1 MNNRRSTYS
10 TRPTHAARAAH
21 AKGDKMFRSY
31 DTSAIQPKKSKGP
44 VVFGVILALVV
55 VGALAFGASKLLG
68 GFFGGDKSDL
78 LPADQSAVV
87 VVAEGSGASSIA
99 STLKDVKLLSDTK
112 EFIKRVSAL
121 NADTSLKP
129 GTYTIQGGT
138 SIDEI
143 IKKLQAGP
151 GLVGTPL
158 TISEGLTI
166 AQAAERVDAATK
178 GRVSADAFKDAC
190 ANASVYVAEFPFL
203 ESAGEKSLEGF
214 LFPKTYYLQD
224 TDTAETIVKAM
235 LNQFKTETATLDFSY
250 PTKAG
255 LTLYDAVNLA
265 SIVEREG
272 TTNTRNTIASVF
284 YNRLEIGMALQSD
297 ATTAYEVGR
306 EPTAEEVH
314 ADTPYSTY
322 AHPGLTPTPICSPS
336 MASLQAVCN
345 PDETD
350 YFYFVFK
357 EVDGKLVCLFAK
369 TNDEHNA
376 NVFG

>member
-10 TRPTHAARAAH
+10 TRSTHAARAAH

-44 VVFGVILALVV
+44 AVFGIILALVV
-55 VGALAFGASKLLG
+55 VAVLVFGATKLLG
-68 GFFGGDKSDL
+68 GFFGDDDL
-78 LPADQSAVV
+78 LPADQSATIVV
-87 VVAEGSGASSIA
+87 PEGAGASSIGKSLENA
-99 STLKDVKLLSDTK
+99 KLIGDTQA
-112 EFIKRVSAL
+112 FIKRVSAL

-138 SIDEI
+138 SMDDI

-151 GLVGTPL
+151 GLTGTPVI
-158 TISEGLTI
+158 ISEGLTI
-166 AQAAERVDAATK
+166 DQAAERVQSATK
-178 GRVSADAFKDAC
+178 GRITADAFKAAC
-190 ANASVYVAEFPFL
+190 ADASVYAADYPFL
-203 ESAGEKSLEGF
+203 ADAGKKSLEGF

-224 TDTAETIVKAM
+224 TATADTIVRAM
-235 LNQFKTETATLDFSY
+235 LNQFKTEIATLDFTY
-250 PTKAG
+250 PTDAG

-284 YNRLEIGMALQSD
+284 YNRLAIGMALQSD

-322 AHPGLTPTPICSPS
+322 AHAGLTPTPICSPS
-336 MASLQAVCN
+336 LASLQAVCN
-345 PDETD
+345 PDTTD
-350 YFYFVFK
+350 YYYFVFK
-357 EVDGKLVCLFAK
+357 EVDGKLVCLFAE